1 MRMVK
6 FLLMIVGVIVVFD
19 GLGQT
24 KSRLEFEMKPTE
36 TQPEIVPVA
45 NLGFVIFNPGKEKKK
60 DGLSAL
66 KFSFYDTNFE
76 LKWEQ
81 KVVANKKLD
90 LNYYEFFEGNF
101 YLLYNNPAK
110 EDLEIVKINPLTSKV
125 TNYQFYAIKG
135 TKINDFLVSNNQV
148 YIGGAIKNA
157 PLIQQ
162 LDLATKKTKTLPSII
177 EGKSVEVQEVFVNEQ
192 TNSINAVISSK
203 FDKNKIV
210 IVRTFDDNSSNF
222 NDLVIKSDRK
232 YDFHTA
238 KVTNISPFEK
248 LVMGSFGYR
257 KSDNTQGFYIAK
269 FVEEEQRFI
278 KFYSFTE
285 LKEFFSFLGERAQT
299 RVENKAERKKQKG
312 KDLKIQYRLL
322 MHELI
327 KQNDQYVMIGEAYY
341 PVYRNERFVDYYG
354 YNRYYNYRTVFDGN
368 QFTHAVIAGFTEDG
382 DLLWDNSFKIN
393 DIKTKNLKEK
403 VKAYA
408 SENNITLFYNLEGE
422 INKLTIHDNKVDT
435 KEETLAL
442 ATEHKNDLVKR
453 ADIGAAEYW
462 YDNYFIAWGYQKI
475 KNQGNI
481 DVKKKRNIFY
491 VNKMSF

>member
-1 MRMVK
+1 MRK
-6 FLLMIVGVIVVFD
+6 IKYLILLIGIFV
-19 GLGQT
+19 LAKSEGQP

-36 TQPEIVPVA
+36 SQPEIVPIA

-60 DGLSAL
+60 DGLSAIKL
-66 KFSFYDTNFE
+66 AFYDTNFE
-76 LKWEQ
+76 LKWEK
-81 KVVANKKLD
+81 KVVSNKKLD
-90 LNYYEFFEGNF
+90 LSFYEFFEGKF
-101 YLLYNNPAK
+101 YLLFNNLTK
-110 EDLEIVKINPLTSKV
+110 EDLEIVEIEPTAAKI
-125 TNYQFYAIKG
+125 TNHKFYAIKG
-135 TKINDFLVSNNQV
+135 TKINDFLVADNKA

-162 LDLATKKTKTLPSII
+162 LDLTTKKTKTLPSII
-177 EGKSVEVQEVFVNEQ
+177 DGRSVEVQEVFVNNQ
-192 TNSINAVISSK
+192 TKSVNAIISSK
-203 FDKNKIV
+203 LDKNKIV
-210 IVRTFDDNSSNF
+210 IVRTFDHNSSNF
-222 NDLVIKSDRK
+222 NDLIIKSDKK

-238 KVTNISPFEK
+238 KVTNITPFEK

-269 FVEEEQRFI
+269 FVEDEQRFI

-285 LKEFFSFLGERAQT
+285 LQEFFSFLGERAQVRT
-299 RVENKAERKKQKG
+299 ENKVERKKQKG
-312 KDLKIQYRLL
+312 KDLRIQYRLL

-327 KQNDQYVMIGEAYY
+327 KQNDQYILVGEAYY
-341 PVYRNERFVDYYG
+341 PVYRNERIVDYYG
-354 YNRYYNYRTVFDGN
+354 FSRFQNYQTVFDGN

-403 VKAYA
+403 VKTYT
-408 SENNITLFYNLEGE
+408 SENNITLFYNLEGH
-422 INKLTIHDNKVDT
+422 INKLTIHDNKVDAI
-435 KEETLAL
+435 EETLAL
-442 ATEHKNDLVKR
+442 NTEHENDKVKR

-475 KNQGNI
+475 KNEGNI